1 MLSNVK
7 SLRVFI
13 KYWTSIIIVPFLLS
27 KLNIQSAIS
36 FSLSEWAKTFEAK
49 IKSAFFFIFFIFC
62 LSKKPLSYKPE
73 RSFNRPTT
81 FQKHFYWSKSEDD
94 YIEVEPA
101 KEDPLGLPRFKNK
114 IEESIY
120 WAKKKLKW
128 ASILF

>member
-1 MLSNVK
+1 M
-7 SLRVFI
+7 
-13 KYWTSIIIVPFLLS
+13 
-27 KLNIQSAIS
+27 KLQE
-36 FSLSEWAKTFEAK
+36 L
-49 IKSAFFFIFFIFC
+49 
-62 LSKKPLSYKPE
+62 KKPLSYKPE

-120 WAKKKLKW
+120 YAKKRLK
-128 ASILF
+128 